1 MTGSSDEE
9 FLLKWH
15 DHHTSFFLLAEE
27 LVTREQLTD
36 VTLSC
41 GDMILNAH
49 SLMLSVCSPYFR
61 SLLSENQHR
70 EKHHIIHLNGVSG
83 RLMQQLLVYMYRGE
97 ISISQD
103 DLGPLIETARC
114 LQIKG
119 LSMANTD
126 VDSTKLSSKKRSAS
140 QTEYPLSSLKTKER
154 KLFKKLSPV
163 KSGAVSP
170 SFDIKAT
177 TDEEFI
183 KDEEEY
189 SLVDYPEFSAPK
201 DCPSTNIKEVST
213 GKELTAV
220 TTPTPTT
227 PLPFPLVS
235 PVSKELVEVGKPGPP
250 SNIVALPLLP
260 KPLSI
265 LKTAETRTYL
275 SKLIWLG
282 NGGKRPQYGN
292 PETKPLWWPQH
303 VLPWEEMK
311 KMGGRKSQEL
321 SHINY
326 TEILKQ
332 CLAAGYEYFGYD
344 PSTYF
349 SSEPPEIQ
357 MSDISFSSIDDHSY
371 EDFISP
377 PKGGGASSSSGVTPN
392 TSTTT
397 SSVPTITTAPPNNL
411 VQIHHQSAMTSRN
424 GATSPG
430 GSTMMEVESS
440 DGCAAADPTSSSAE
454 PSSSGTG
461 IAVAVSS
468 GGDNCDNTIVMTP
481 VEAHSGGGGATVVRR
496 LHNLYRR
503 REDSPDDGSGDGEP
517 ECEPA
522 PLQIDLSPASSRGD
536 GRSSSAAAKDK
547 KSNRLQCD
555 KDQILCK

>member
-1 MTGSSDEE
+1 MTEGSSEEE

-15 DHHTSFFLLAEE
+15 DHHTSFFLLVEE

-70 EKHHIIHLNGVSG
+70 EKHHIIHLNGVPG

-119 LSMANTD
+119 LSMANSD

-140 QTEYPLSSLKTKER
+140 QSENPLSLLKSKER
-154 KLFKKLSPV
+154 KLLKKASPV

-170 SFDIKAT
+170 SIEIKAN

-189 SLVDYPEFSAPK
+189 SLVEYPEYSPVKDSSA
-201 DCPSTNIKEVST
+201 SS
-213 GKELTAV
+213 GKELATV
-220 TTPTPTT
+220 GCN
-227 PLPFPLVS
+227 
-235 PVSKELVEVGKPGPP
+235 ELVATVPVPKEFAEGAAKPSSGVP
-250 SNIVALPLLP
+250 SNMVVTNQTLPLLP

-292 PETKPLWWPQH
+292 PETKPMWWPQH

-349 SSEPPEIQ
+349 STEPPEIQ
-357 MSDISFSSIDDHSY
+357 MSDISYSSIEDQSY
-371 EDFISP
+371 EDFTSSSTPNNPSTNLAITHSSSVNHGSGATTTP
-377 PKGGGASSSSGVTPN
+377 CSMEVDSSDGMPTIANICGSTGSTGAAGGAGRGRSSSG
-392 TSTTT
+392 S
-397 SSVPTITTAPPNNL
+397 AAGGL
-411 VQIHHQSAMTSRN
+411 V
-424 GATSPG
+424 
-430 GSTMMEVESS
+430 MM
-440 DGCAAADPTSSSAE
+440 ADN
-454 PSSSGTG
+454 SSGSDCET
-461 IAVAVSS
+461 
-468 GGDNCDNTIVMTP
+468 
-481 VEAHSGGGGATVVRR
+481 
-496 LHNLYRR
+496 
-503 REDSPDDGSGDGEP
+503 

-522 PLQIDLSPASSRGD
+522 LQIDLNPG
-536 GRSSSAAAKDK
+536 AAGHGGAER
-547 KSNRLQCD
+547 KSNRLECD

>member
-1 MTGSSDEE
+1 MGDEE

-15 DHHTSFFLLAEE
+15 DHHASFFLLVEE

-70 EKHHIIHLNGVSG
+70 EKHHIIHLNGVPG

-97 ISISQD
+97 ISICQE

-119 LSMANTD
+119 LSMANSD
-126 VDSTKLSSKKRSAS
+126 VTTSNMVAKKRPSS
-140 QTEYPLSSLKTKER
+140 QAAELPLSLLKSKER
-154 KLFKKLSPV
+154 KFAKKPSPV
-163 KSGAVSP
+163 KSLSP
-170 SFDIKAT
+170 PLPVEGKQLALNNDI
-177 TDEEFI
+177 I
-183 KDEEEY
+183 KDEEDY
-189 SLVDYPEFSAPK
+189 NQSIVDYPEYNT
-201 DCPSTNIKEVST
+201 STSKEITEIQVKEFET
-213 GKELTAV
+213 AVKELDANGGLKDYGLDYKHKMGSQTGV
-220 TTPTPTT
+220 
-227 PLPFPLVS
+227 
-235 PVSKELVEVGKPGPP
+235 
-250 SNIVALPLLP
+250 VALPMLP

-292 PETKPLWWPQH
+292 PDTKPLWWPQH

-344 PSTYF
+344 PSSYYATEAVDL
-349 SSEPPEIQ
+349 SSYSDTSYDEYNGTGGGGDGGGSLAITHSMEVDESPGSDPNDSSSDLREPEPALEIDLDEPPE
-357 MSDISFSSIDDHSY
+357 
-371 EDFISP
+371 P
-377 PKGGGASSSSGVTPN
+377 
-392 TSTTT
+392 
-397 SSVPTITTAPPNNL
+397 
-411 VQIHHQSAMTSRN
+411 
-424 GATSPG
+424 
-430 GSTMMEVESS
+430 
-440 DGCAAADPTSSSAE
+440 AA
-454 PSSSGTG
+454 
-461 IAVAVSS
+461 
-468 GGDNCDNTIVMTP
+468 
-481 VEAHSGGGGATVVRR
+481 GGGGGCPNTPVNQPS
-496 LHNLYRR
+496 L
-503 REDSPDDGSGDGEP
+503 
-517 ECEPA
+517 
-522 PLQIDLSPASSRGD
+522 
-536 GRSSSAAAKDK
+536 
-547 KSNRLQCD
+547 

>member
-1 MTGSSDEE
+1 MEEE

-15 DHHTSFFLLAEE
+15 DHHTSFFLLVEE

-97 ISISQD
+97 LSIAQD

-119 LSMANTD
+119 LSMASSDIQTSRN
-126 VDSTKLSSKKRSAS
+126 SSKKRSAS
-140 QTEYPLSSLKTKER
+140 QTPEQSALHKPKER
-154 KLFKKLSPV
+154 KIAKKHSPV
-163 KSGAVSP
+163 KCLLGPRTSSP
-170 SFDIKAT
+170 SLEVHEITRT
-177 TDEEFI
+177 TDLAVGQDFAGAHDLVIEEEREE
-183 KDEEEY
+183 DEEEY
-189 SLVDYPEFSAPK
+189 SGMTEYPQY
-201 DCPSTNIKEVST
+201 TIKEYSENGENY
-213 GKELTAV
+213 GKGGKGS
-220 TTPTPTT
+220 
-227 PLPFPLVS
+227 FQS
-235 PVSKELVEVGKPGPP
+235 GPVS
-250 SNIVALPLLP
+250 LPMLP

-282 NGGKRPQYGN
+282 NGGRRPQYGN
-292 PETKPLWWPQH
+292 PDTKPQWWPQH

-349 SSEPPEIQ
+349 CSDPPDLETSYTEETSYDDYSALALSSDQ
-357 MSDISFSSIDDHSY
+357 D
-371 EDFISP
+371 
-377 PKGGGASSSSGVTPN
+377 
-392 TSTTT
+392 
-397 SSVPTITTAPPNNL
+397 
-411 VQIHHQSAMTSRN
+411 
-424 GATSPG
+424 
-430 GSTMMEVESS
+430 MEVQEQ
-440 DGCAAADPTSSSAE
+440 E
-454 PSSSGTG
+454 
-461 IAVAVSS
+461 
-468 GGDNCDNTIVMTP
+468 
-481 VEAHSGGGGATVVRR
+481 
-496 LHNLYRR
+496 
-503 REDSPDDGSGDGEP
+503 
-517 ECEPA
+517 
-522 PLQIDLSPASSRGD
+522 LQIDLGATSSESKILDRD
-536 GRSSSAAAKDK
+536 
-547 KSNRLQCD
+547 QQ
-555 KDQILCK
+555 DQILCK